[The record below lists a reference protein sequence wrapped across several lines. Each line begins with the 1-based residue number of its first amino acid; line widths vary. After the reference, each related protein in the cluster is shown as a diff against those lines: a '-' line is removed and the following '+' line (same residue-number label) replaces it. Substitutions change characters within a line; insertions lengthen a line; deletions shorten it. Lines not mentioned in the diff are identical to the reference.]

1 MKHKKLKTNLA
12 LAVAAILSL
21 IATIF
26 LLTSCSPPSDA
37 NESDHAGVLTETE
50 SGHTIAFNT
59 EYSWDYDLPK
69 SARVKYALAKIVDGK
84 TELYDSVTVKA
95 HEYAVFENVKG
106 AYSVIVTTDGLAGAE
121 ILKANDKD
129 SIYVTLRKPATLK
142 LSVDYDSLS
151 VGDTICITG
160 LLRCKQIT
168 KSDAKNGYAI
178 IENIPIVENDESEKT
193 IEIYNG
199 KKLVTRDVYWDFKEN
214 DTLFVNNYA
223 DANILYSLEFS
234 LPKFDLLDSLDD
246 PKLDS
251 LLVPL
256 KKEGNHDKSMP
267 FYAHDYSK
275 VFLDEQ
281 GNVVTS
287 QGSDWISEDSILY
300 WVAIPHISS
309 TAKLTAVAGEIQWHN
324 FEQAASRL
332 RQFVASPATDTLL
345 DMRYDSS
352 VFTEDSSVAISFW
365 FEIESLEKDAL
376 LLSAGSD
383 SLGFDI
389 RRCSKDSSAL
399 CARVYNG
406 IDTASTDSAEYGKA
420 NVIDGKRHHYTLVI
434 HKKHLTIAVDGI
446 TIRDTDLKL
455 SEDFYEIKDI
465 KIGKTPLQNMALY
478 SFGDFIKHKK
488 DKNWTRLKAWLYAF
502 YEMQK
507 QVLFADNKL

>member
-1 MKHKKLKTNLA
+1 MNKEQIKTNLS
-12 LAVAAILSL
+12 LGVAAILSL
-21 IATIF
+21 IASLF

-50 SGHTIAFNT
+50 SGHTLAFT
-59 EYSWDYDLPK
+59 TDYNWIDADMPK
-69 SARVKYALAKIVDGK
+69 SARVKFTLATIVDGK
-84 TELYDSVTVKA
+84 TELYDSVTVKLN
-95 HEYAVFENVKG
+95 EYAVFENVKG
-106 AYSVIVTTDGLAGAE
+106 AYSVIATTEGYAGAE
-121 ILKANDKD
+121 ILKSNEED
-129 SIYVTLRKPATLK
+129 SIFVQLREPATLK

-160 LLRCKQIT
+160 LLKCKQIT
-168 KSDAKNGYAI
+168 KADAKSGYAI
-178 IENIPIVENDESEKT
+178 IENIPIIENDEGEKT
-193 IEIYNG
+193 IEIYN
-199 KKLVTRDVYWDFKEN
+199 KNKFVTKDVYWNFSAG

-223 DANILYSLEFS
+223 DANILYTLEFA
-234 LPKFDLLDSLDD
+234 LPEFDLLDSLDD

-256 KKEGNHDKSMP
+256 QKKGSHDKSL
-267 FYAHDYSK
+267 YYRAHDYSN

-287 QGSDWISEDSILY
+287 QGSDWVSEDSILY
-300 WVAIPHISS
+300 WIAIPHISS
-309 TAKLTAVAGEIQWHN
+309 TAKLTAVAGEIQWSN
-324 FEQAASRL
+324 FESAQSRL
-332 RQFVASPATDTLL
+332 RDFEVSPKANTLL
-345 DMRYDSS
+345 DVREPE
-352 VFTEDSSVAISFW
+352 VFSADSSVAISFW

-389 RRCSKDSSAL
+389 RRCNKDSTAL

-420 NVIDGKRHHYTLVI
+420 TVLDGKRHHYSLVFI
-434 HKKHLTIAVDGI
+434 KKHLTIAVDGI
-446 TIRDTDLKL
+446 TIRDTDLKV
-455 SEDFYEIKDI
+455 SEDFYGIKDI
-465 KIGKTPLQNMALY
+465 KVGATPLQNLTLY

-507 QVLFADNKL
+507 DL

>member
-1 MKHKKLKTNLA
+1 MMRRETTKFAALA
-12 LAVAAILSL
+12 LVMATLF
-21 IATIF
+21 IACAPTDDNS
-26 LLTSCSPPSDA
+26 TST
-37 NESDHAGVLTETE
+37 AGVLTETE
-50 SGHTIAFNT
+50 SGHTVAFNT

-69 SARVKYALAKIVDGK
+69 SANIKYTLAKIVNGK
-84 TELYDSVTVKA
+84 TELYDSVTVDV

-106 AYSVIVTTDGLAGAE
+106 AYSVIATTEGFAGAQ
-121 ILKANDKD
+121 ILKNNDED
-129 SIYVTLRKPATLK
+129 SIYVRIQKPATLK

-160 LLRCKQIT
+160 LLKCKQIT

-178 IENIPIVENDESEKT
+178 IDNIPIVENDEGEKT

-199 KKLVTRDVYWDFKEN
+199 KKFITKNVYWNFQED

-223 DANILYSLEFS
+223 DANILYTLEFS
-234 LPKFDLLDSLDD
+234 LPEFDLLDSLDD

-251 LLVPL
+251 LLIPL
-256 KKEGNHDKSMP
+256 KKKGSHDKSLPYYM
-267 FYAHDYSK
+267 HDYSE

-300 WVAIPHISS
+300 WVAIPQISS

-324 FEQAASRL
+324 FDRADSRL

-345 DMRYDSS
+345 DMRYDNS
-352 VFTEDSSVAISFW
+352 VFAEDSSVAISFW
-365 FEIESLEKDAL
+365 FEQESLAKDAT

-383 SLGFDI
+383 SLGFAI
-389 RRCSKDSSAL
+389 RRCNKDSSAL
-399 CARVYNG
+399 CASVYNG
-406 IDTASTDSAEYGKA
+406 IDTASTDSIEYGKA
-420 NVIDGKRHHYTLVI
+420 AVLDGKRHHYSLVI
-434 HKKHLTIAVDGI
+434 HKKHLAIAVDGI

-455 SEDFYEIKDI
+455 SEDFYGIKDV
-465 KIGKTPLQNMALY
+465 KVGSVPLNNLTLY
-478 SFGDFIKHKK
+478 SFGDFIKHKS

-502 YEMQK
+502 YKMQSS
-507 QVLFADNKL
+507 N

>member
-1 MKHKKLKTNLA
+1 MKKELIKPSLQ
-12 LAVAAILSL
+12 LAVSAL
-21 IATIF
+21 TF
-26 LLTSCSPPSDA
+26 LLAACSPPSDA

-50 SGHTIAFNT
+50 SGHTLAFNT
-59 EYSWDYDLPK
+59 FSWDYDLPK

-106 AYSVIVTTDGLAGAE
+106 AYSVIATTEGLAGAE
-121 ILKANDKD
+121 ILKTNDVD
-129 SIYVTLRKPATLK
+129 SILVDLWKPATLK

-160 LLRCKQIT
+160 LLRCKQIS
-168 KSDAKNGYAI
+168 KSDAKNGYVI
-178 IENIPIVENDESEKT
+178 IENIPIVENDKNEKT

-199 KKLVTRDVYWDFKEN
+199 KKFVTRDVYWEFREN

-256 KKEGNHDKSMP
+256 KKKGSHDKSMP
-267 FYAHDYSK
+267 YYARDYSE
-275 VFLDEQ
+275 VFLNEQ

-287 QGSDWISEDSILY
+287 QGGDWISEDSILY
-300 WVAIPHISS
+300 WIAIPHISS
-309 TAKLTAVAGEIQWHN
+309 TAKLTAVAGEIQWDK
-324 FEQAASRL
+324 FDRAGSRL
-332 RQFVASPATDTLL
+332 RQFVVAPATDSLL
-345 DMRYDSS
+345 NMRYDSN

-365 FEIESLEKDAL
+365 FEIENLEKDTPL
-376 LLSAGSD
+376 LCAGTD

-389 RRCSKDSSAL
+389 RRCGKDSTAL

-406 IDTASTDSAEYGKA
+406 IDTALTDSVEYGKA
-420 NVIDGKRHHYTLVI
+420 SVIDGKLHHYSIVI
-434 HKKHLTIAVDGI
+434 HKKHLTIAIDGK
-446 TIRDTDLKL
+446 TVRDTDLKL
-455 SEDFYEIKDI
+455 SEDFYGIKDI
-465 KIGKTPLQNMALY
+465 KVGNAPLQNLALY
-478 SFGDFIKHKK
+478 SFGNFIKHKK

-507 QVLFADNKL
+507 

>member
-1 MKHKKLKTNLA
+1 MTRRETTKFAALA
-12 LAVAAILSL
+12 LLMAALFSACAL
-21 IATIF
+21 PEDDKG
-26 LLTSCSPPSDA
+26 TST
-37 NESDHAGVLTETE
+37 AGVLTETE
-50 SGHTIAFNT
+50 SGHTLAFTT

-69 SARVKYALAKIVDGK
+69 SARVKYTLAKIVDGK
-84 TELYDSVTVKA
+84 TELYDSITVDA
-95 HEYAVFENVKG
+95 NDFAIFEDVKG
-106 AYSVIVTTDGLAGAE
+106 AYSVIATTEGLAGAE
-121 ILKANDKD
+121 ILKSNDED
-129 SIYVTLRKPATLK
+129 SIYVRLRKPATLK
-142 LSVDYDSLS
+142 ISVDYDSLS

-160 LLRCKQIT
+160 LLRCKQIS

-178 IENIPIVENDESEKT
+178 IENIPIVENDEGEKT

-199 KKLVTRDVYWDFKEN
+199 KKFVTKDVFWNFKED

-223 DANILYSLEFS
+223 NANILYSLDFS

-256 KKEGNHDKSMP
+256 KEKGSHDKSMP
-267 FYAHDYSK
+267 FYQHDYSE

-287 QGSDWISEDSILY
+287 QGGDWISEDSILY
-300 WVAIPHISS
+300 WVAIPQIST

-324 FEQAASRL
+324 FERADSRL

-345 DMRYDSS
+345 DMRYDNS

-365 FEIESLEKDAL
+365 FEIESLKKDAP

-389 RRCSKDSSAL
+389 RRCSKDSTAL
-399 CARVYNG
+399 CARIYNG
-406 IDTASTDSAEYGKA
+406 IDSASTDSVEYGKA
-420 NVIDGKRHHYTLVI
+420 AVLDGKRHHYSLAI
-434 HKKHLTIAVDGI
+434 HKKHLVIAIDGT

-455 SEDFYEIKDI
+455 SEDFYGIKDI
-465 KIGKTPLQNMALY
+465 QIGKTPLQNLALY
-478 SFGDFIKHKK
+478 SFGDFIKHKN
-488 DKNWTRLKAWLYAF
+488 DKNWNRLKAWLYAF
-502 YEMQK
+502 HEMQK
-507 QVLFADNKL
+507 